1 MSTIGGHVV
10 IHERGEGGVVDA
22 SGWDAAPVGLGSVK
36 TMVTRME

>member
-22 SGWDAAPVGLGSVK
+22 SGWDAAPIFVEATESLA
-36 TMVTRME
+36 